1 MKIQYCSDL
10 HLEFPHNREFIKQ
23 NPIIPTGEILILAG
37 DILPF
42 KLIDEHAEFLDYLSD
57 NFEKTYWI
65 PGNHEYY
72 GSDINE
78 RSNSFCESIRSNVF
92 LLNNQEVKL
101 NGVNF
106 LFSTLWSN
114 IKEENRFIIE
124 NTLYDFKYILDG
136 ESHLKTLKF
145 NELHQNSLNFI
156 EETLL
161 KNRNQKNV
169 VVSHH
174 VPTFLNYPEEHRQS
188 KVNQGFATE
197 LFDLI
202 HDASID
208 YWIYGHHHS
217 NIPEFEINGTKLI
230 TNQLG
235 YVKYKRNKLFRHDIC
250 FEI

>member
-10 HLEFPHNREFIKQ
+10 HLEFQHNREFIKR
-23 NPIIPTGEILILAG
+23 NPLIPTGEILILAG

-42 KLIDEHAEFLDYLSD
+42 KFLNITSEFLDYIAD
-57 NFEKTYWI
+57 HFEKTYWI

-78 RSNSFCESIRSNVF
+78 RSGSFCESIRSNIF
-92 LLNNQEVKL
+92 LINNQDIKINET
-101 NGVNF
+101 NF
-106 LFSTLWSN
+106 IFSTLWSK
-114 IKEENRFIIE
+114 ISEENRLIIE
-124 NTLYDFKYILDG
+124 NTLFDFKSISDDESNLKSSKFNILHE
-136 ESHLKTLKF
+136 ESLKF
-145 NELHQNSLNFI
+145 IKKSLVTNK
-156 EETLL
+156 L
-161 KNRNQKNV
+161 KNNI

-174 VPTFLNYPEEHRQS
+174 IPTFFNYPEEHRQS
-188 KVNQGFATE
+188 SVNEGFATE

-202 HDASID
+202 HDSSID

-217 NIPEFEINGTKLI
+217 NIPEFEINGTKMI

-235 YVKYKRNKLFRHDIC
+235 YVKYKRNKLFQNDIF

>member
-10 HLEFPHNREFIKQ
+10 HLEFPHNREFIKN
-23 NPIIPTGEILILAG
+23 NPIVPVGDILILAG

-42 KLIDEHAEFLDYLSD
+42 QLIDKHSEFLNYLED

-65 PGNHEYY
+65 TGNHEYY

-78 RSNSFCESIRSNVF
+78 RSGSFCESIRSNVY
-92 LLNNQEVKL
+92 LINNQEVKL
-101 NGVNF
+101 NDVNF

-114 IKEENRFIIE
+114 IKEENRLIIE
-124 NTLYDFKYILDG
+124 NTLSDFKYISDG
-136 ESHLKTLKF
+136 KSKLNTLKF

-161 KNRNQKNV
+161 KNQSQKNV

-174 VPTFLNYPEEHRQS
+174 IPTFLNYPEEHRQS

-202 HDASID
+202 HDSSID
-208 YWIYGHHHS
+208 YWIYGHHHT

-235 YVKYKRNKLFRHDIC
+235 YVKYKKNKSYRSDVC